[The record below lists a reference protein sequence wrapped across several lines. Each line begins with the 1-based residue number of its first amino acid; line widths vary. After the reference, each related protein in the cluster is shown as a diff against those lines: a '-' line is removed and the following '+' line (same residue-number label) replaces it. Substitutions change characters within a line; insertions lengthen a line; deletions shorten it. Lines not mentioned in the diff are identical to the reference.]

1 MAIHTT
7 VNGKV
12 KGRDV
17 LRRGNRAKLSP
28 GQQGLPAG
36 GWEEAVGGA
45 EVGVGVPSRSREV
58 E

>member
-1 MAIHTT
+1 MVSHTT

-17 LRRGNRAKLSP
+17 LRRGNRTKLSP

-45 EVGVGVPSRSREV
+45 EVGVGVPSRS
-58 E
+58 